1 MQTLKFRAIQ
11 PKACVDEVSGDCCP
25 VALRGER
32 RGRLSVPLRR
42 LRSIGH
48 RRYTASSLEEGLWN
62 NKADMWS
69 WEPLHLLNALQ
80 STTRSPLRTGG
91 GGCIA
96 ADVDQAS
103 FASLYFSRWNVA
115 AFILSCLSVWPEGWQ
130 RQSAGTAA
138 LCSKLKPH
146 YCSRGAGGTG
156 GSPGAS
162 AHGARRFPWPQFS
175 SASLQKYV
183 LCFWVEYLWLKSV
196 LIPVRANLF
205 HQQTSTKMISAD
217 PAYWT
222 FSPQAE
228 QTCPLQELET
238 KHAAGRES
246 LSV

>member
-1 MQTLKFRAIQ
+1 MCWWGKWGLLPRCTEGRAEGSAVRASAAPEI
-11 PKACVDEVSGDCCP
+11 
-25 VALRGER
+25 
-32 RGRLSVPLRR
+32 
-42 LRSIGH
+42 H
-48 RRYTASSLEEGLWN
+48 RAP
-62 NKADMWS
+62 
-69 WEPLHLLNALQ
+69 PLHSVFSGGRFVKQQGRHVELGASALVKCFTVYNQ
-80 STTRSPLRTGG
+80 EPAQDGGGG

-146 YCSRGAGGTG
+146 YCSRGVGGTG

-175 SASLQKYV
+175 SPSLQKYV
-183 LCFWVEYLWLKSV
+183 LCFWVEYLWLKSA
-196 LIPVRANLF
+196 LIPIRANLF

-228 QTCPLQELET
+228 QTCPLQELE
-238 KHAAGRES
+238 GRVC
-246 LSV
+246 LSKYRK